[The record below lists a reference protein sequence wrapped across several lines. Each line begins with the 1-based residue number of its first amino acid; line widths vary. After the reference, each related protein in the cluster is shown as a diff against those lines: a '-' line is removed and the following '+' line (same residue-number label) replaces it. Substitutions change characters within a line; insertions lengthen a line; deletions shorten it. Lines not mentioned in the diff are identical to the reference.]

1 MNTPAASA
9 RRTVLIIED
18 SRAQAMRLRGLL
30 EAEALQVV
38 LARTGREGLDLA
50 GLLRP
55 DAIILDVGLPD
66 INGFNVCLILQAQP
80 ATAKIP
86 VIMLT
91 QLDSNLAALRS
102 LESGAVEFI
111 PKDDFADAVLLES
124 LRQMGLL
131 TRHHPPVQP

>member
-1 MNTPAASA
+1 MNTLAASA

-18 SRAQAMRLRGLL
+18 SRAQAMRLRGVL

-38 LARTGREGLDLA
+38 LARTGQEGLDLA
-50 GLLRP
+50 SLLRP

-66 INGFNVCLILQAQP
+66 INGFNVCLMLQAQP

-91 QLDSNLAALRS
+91 QLDNNLAALRS

-111 PKDDFADAVLLES
+111 PKDDFTDAVLLES

-131 TRHHPPVQP
+131 TRGRPVVQP